1 MMDDDYVCDEH
12 WLEGEHTGH
21 LGSVRCSGQMKT
33 SVPGLLHVLPRE
45 GDDGGRGN
53 DDDERSH
60 RESFQARIRAKEEGG
75 DWGKKGEWT
84 RAARVLVGRG

>member
-1 MMDDDYVCDEH
+1 MTDDNDVRDEDCID
-12 WLEGEHTGH
+12 GERPGH
-21 LGSVRCSGQMKT
+21 LSSVPCSGRMKT
-33 SVPGLLHVLPRE
+33 SVAGLLVVLPRE

-53 DDDERSH
+53 DDDERGH

-84 RAARVLVGRG
+84 RAT